1 MCVCVSF
8 FLGYAIFQS
17 HSFNSD
23 AFRSDAREG
32 SVSTTSAAVLCP
44 QYLSLSCCLNSRV
57 RKVPVLSLRGWGE
70 EEGKG
75 EEEGVE
81 REEPRRRGGERVEGG
96 GRGREELQLQRTKL

>member
-1 MCVCVSF
+1 MSTVFITVM
-8 FLGYAIFQS
+8 L
-17 HSFNSD
+17 
-23 AFRSDAREG
+23 
-32 SVSTTSAAVLCP
+32 SV
-44 QYLSLSCCLNSRV
+44 NGRV

-70 EEGKG
+70 GEEKG